1 MPKHFLPAPPG
12 PLSIFL
18 HPALERLNS
27 SDYYPDS
34 LAPLASSGLGQ
45 WEAQVRDWWVGRERS
60 GDSFPPAKPCSGSG
74 CGLLPNATTPVKLLS
89 SLRVRTLSRAASH
102 PLPLR
107 LQAERLHGFSTVFIL
122 VVLSISSHSF
132 ANCPFMKSP
141 LAYLFIM
148 DQSRCGLTLLGTP
161 QFGAGSEPYFTS
173 PSFLL
178 GPQSPSPS
186 PTGSP
191 PNSFLFTGILWK
203 VINVSL
209 SSGLEILQCKYGFW
223 EERSLI
229 VIILA
234 VNKLIRLIG
243 ERACDL
249 LAII

>member
-1 MPKHFLPAPPG
+1 M
-12 PLSIFL
+12 
-18 HPALERLNS
+18 
-27 SDYYPDS
+27 
-34 LAPLASSGLGQ
+34 
-45 WEAQVRDWWVGRERS
+45 RDLWVGRERS
-60 GDSFPPAKPCSGSG
+60 GDSFPPAKPCSDSG

-102 PLPLR
+102 PFPLR

-148 DQSRCGLTLLGTP
+148 VQSRCGLTLLGT
-161 QFGAGSEPYFTS
+161 
-173 PSFLL
+173 
-178 GPQSPSPS
+178 PQSPSPS

-203 VINVSL
+203 VIKVSL

-223 EERSLI
+223 EEHPLI

-234 VNKLIRLIG
+234 VNKLIRLTG
-243 ERACDL
+243 ESE
-249 LAII
+249 